1 MLNKK
6 KKRGRKK
13 LKNPLNSELSSLYL
27 NFSVINLDKKEIG
40 KVVSVINYGASDI
53 LIFKNTENK
62 ELMIPL
68 TDNAVLRIN
77 NDSKEIVINEEY
89 ST

>member
-6 KKRGRKK
+6 KKRCRKK
-13 LKNPLNSELSSLYL
+13 LKNPLNSKLSSLYL

>member
-1 MLNKK
+1 MLCKK
-6 KKRGRKK
+6 KKRGRRK
-13 LKNPLNSELSSLYL
+13 LKNPLNFDLSNLYL
-27 NFSVINLDKKEIG
+27 NFSVVNLDKKEIG

-53 LIFKNTENK
+53 LIFKNTENE

>member
-1 MLNKK
+1 MLNK

-13 LKNPLNSELSSLYL
+13 LKSPLNSELSSLYL

-53 LIFKNTENK
+53 LIFKNTEDE

>member
-1 MLNKK
+1 MLNK

-53 LIFKNTENK
+53 LIFKNTEDE

>member
-1 MLNKK
+1 MLCKK
-6 KKRGRKK
+6 KKRGRRK

-53 LIFKNTENK
+53 LIFKNTENE

>member
-1 MLNKK
+1 MLNKI
-6 KKRGRKK
+6 KKRCRKK

-40 KVVSVINYGASDI
+40 KVVSVINYGASNI
-53 LIFKNTENK
+53 LIFKNTENE